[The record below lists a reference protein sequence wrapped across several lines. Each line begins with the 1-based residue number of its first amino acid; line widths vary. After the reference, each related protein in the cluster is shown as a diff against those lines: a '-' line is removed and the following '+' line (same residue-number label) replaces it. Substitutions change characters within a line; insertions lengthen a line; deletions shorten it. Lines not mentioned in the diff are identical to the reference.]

1 MPIVMRKKYL
11 SIFWKMAKSLWE
23 DQEIN
28 FYWEIIGSATEG
40 SPIKQE
46 TISVGEMF
54 WNTRMMYF
62 DLFNC
67 WFYCSTVNKFNT
79 PTSKFINSKQTSLT
93 QTRPTLNLDKVGNS
107 IFFTYKFRG
116 GPV

>member
-1 MPIVMRKKYL
+1 MPIVLRKKYL

-46 TISVGEMF
+46 TISVGKCFEIQE
-54 WNTRMMYF
+54 WCILTS
-62 DLFNC
+62 
-67 WFYCSTVNKFNT
+67 STVDST
-79 PTSKFINSKQTSLT
+79 VLQLTNS
-93 QTRPTLNLDKVGNS
+93 TLPHQNL
-107 IFFTYKFRG
+107 
-116 GPV
+116 